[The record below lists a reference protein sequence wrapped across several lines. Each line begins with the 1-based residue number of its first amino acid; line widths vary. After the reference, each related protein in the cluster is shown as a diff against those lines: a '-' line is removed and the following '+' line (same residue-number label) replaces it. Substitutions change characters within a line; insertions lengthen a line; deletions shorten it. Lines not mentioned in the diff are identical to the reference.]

1 MKRFPF
7 FAPGKT
13 AALALSVTITAA
25 SFLSGCSLGNS
36 DRPSVAETESPPNS
50 NYEQYEENQLQEQA
64 RFDEFTDEL
73 FYDTVTSSLL
83 TLHFTIADPAA
94 YGIEDYSCTYGD
106 ATLSGI
112 QKNLMDMKAA
122 RTELDGFDQSLLT
135 EDQSLTLDILKTY
148 LDTELTAEGLEL
160 YATPFMPYTGIQAE
174 LPVLLAEYAFRSRQD
189 ISDYLTLLAETDE
202 YFDQLLTFEE
212 ERSRA
217 GLFCSDSA
225 VDHIVESC
233 QPYIIDPQYHI
244 LHTSFV
250 SRLEDMPDLTAEEKE
265 GYIQQNLTILE
276 EHFIPAYENLA
287 NGLTALK
294 GTGLYEGGLCSYPEG
309 KEYYEY
315 LVHSYSG
322 TSYSS
327 ITDLK
332 NAIEQS
338 VNNEIASMSVIIQSR
353 PEILDELDSIAFSPT
368 DPSEILQCLKQEIQ
382 QEFPEIPEHSCSIKY
397 VDPEL
402 SDILSPAMYLT
413 PPLDQYNSNIIYLNL
428 DDDQSLN
435 QSLFTTLAHEGYPGH
450 LYQNVYFIN
459 TDPSPIRLLLSF
471 NGYSEGWGLYS
482 ERLSYLFNN
491 GADPDA
497 SRLLMHNFSA
507 SIGLNAVLDLN
518 INYFG
523 WTKEQ
528 VYDYLS
534 RYYDVENSD
543 IADSLYSLLTENPG
557 YYVKYYAGYMEILEL
572 RELAE
577 NTLGSRFD
585 AKEFHQFLLDIGPA
599 PFSVIRSRMEAWL
612 FTQGIRTSRV
622 RPYAGLALSAFP
634 VNKNCCRTNN

>member
-64 RFDEFTDEL
+64 KFDEFTDEL

-287 NGLTALK
+287 IGLTALK

>member
-202 YFDQLLTFEE
+202 YFDQLLAFEE

-368 DPSEILQCLKQEIQ
+368 DPSEILQSLKQEIQ

>member
-64 RFDEFTDEL
+64 KFDEFTDEL

-225 VDHIVESC
+225 VEHIVESC

>member
-1 MKRFPF
+1 MKRFLF
-7 FAPGKT
+7 FAPEKT
-13 AALALSVTITAA
+13 AALALSAVIAAA
-25 SFLSGCSLGNS
+25 SFLTGCSPADS
-36 DRPSVAETESPPNS
+36 APPSAAETEVPPDPG
-50 NYEQYEENQLQEQA
+50 YEQYQERELQEQS
-64 RFDEFTDEL
+64 RFEDLTSQL

-83 TLHFTIADPAA
+83 TLHFTLADPAS
-94 YGIEDYSCTYGD
+94 YGIQDYSCTYGD

-122 RTELDGFDQSLLT
+122 RTELNSFNPSLLT
-135 EDQSLTLDILKTY
+135 EDQRLTLDILKAY
-148 LDTELTAEGLEL
+148 LDTELSAEGLEL

-174 LPVLLAEYAFRSRQD
+174 LPVLLAEYTFRSRQD
-189 ISDYLTLLAETDE
+189 ITDYLTLLAETDE
-202 YFDQLLTFEE
+202 YFDQLLAFEE
-212 ERSRA
+212 ERSQA

-233 QPYIIDPQYHI
+233 QPYMIDPQYHI

-250 SRLEDMPDLTAEEKE
+250 SRLDDMPDLTDEEKE
-265 GYIQQNLTILE
+265 GYIQQNLSILAE
-276 EHFIPAYENLA
+276 NVIPAYENLA
-287 NGLTALK
+287 EGLTSLK

-309 KEYYEY
+309 KDYYEY

-327 ITDLK
+327 IADLK

-338 VNNEIASMSVIIQSR
+338 VNDDIAGMSLIIQSR
-353 PEILDELDSIAFSPT
+353 PELLDELDDISFSPT
-368 DPSEILQCLKQEIQ
+368 DPSEILQFLRQEIQ
-382 QEFPEIPEHSCSIKY
+382 KEFPDIPEHTCSIKY

-413 PPLDQYNSNIIYLNL
+413 PPLDQCGSNTIYLNL
-428 DDDQSLN
+428 DDDQSLS

-459 TDPSPIRLLLSF
+459 TDPDPIRLLLSF

-482 ERLSYLFNN
+482 ERLSYLFDN

-497 SRLLMHNFSA
+497 SRLFMHNFSA

-534 RYYDVENSD
+534 SYYDVENSD
-543 IADSLYSLLTENPG
+543 ITDSIFSLLTENPG

-577 NTLGSRFD
+577 TSLGDQFD
-585 AKEFHQFLLDIGPA
+585 PKEFHAFLLNIGPA

-612 FTQGIRTSRV
+612 LTQG
-622 RPYAGLALSAFP
+622 L
-634 VNKNCCRTNN
+634 N

>member
-202 YFDQLLTFEE
+202 YFDQLVTFEE
-212 ERSRA
+212 ERSRG
-217 GLFCSDSA
+217 GLFCSDST

-428 DDDQSLN
+428 DDNQSLN

-572 RELAE
+572 RRLAE

>member
-64 RFDEFTDEL
+64 KFDEFTDEL

-276 EHFIPAYENLA
+276 EQFIPAYENLA

>member
-64 RFDEFTDEL
+64 KFDEFTDEL

-338 VNNEIASMSVIIQSR
+338 VNNENASMSVIIQSR

>member
-13 AALALSVTITAA
+13 AALALSAIITAA

-202 YFDQLLTFEE
+202 YFDQLLAFEE

-428 DDDQSLN
+428 DDNQSLN

>member
-64 RFDEFTDEL
+64 KFDEFTDEL

>member
-64 RFDEFTDEL
+64 KFDEFTDEL

-202 YFDQLLTFEE
+202 YFDQLLTFEG

-338 VNNEIASMSVIIQSR
+338 VNNEIASMSVVIQSR

>member
-64 RFDEFTDEL
+64 RLDEFTDEL

>member
-202 YFDQLLTFEE
+202 YFDQLLAFEE

>member
-50 NYEQYEENQLQEQA
+50 NYEQYKENQLQEQA

-94 YGIEDYSCTYGD
+94 YAIEDYSCTYGD

>member
-202 YFDQLLTFEE
+202 YFDQLLAFEE

-572 RELAE
+572 RRLAE